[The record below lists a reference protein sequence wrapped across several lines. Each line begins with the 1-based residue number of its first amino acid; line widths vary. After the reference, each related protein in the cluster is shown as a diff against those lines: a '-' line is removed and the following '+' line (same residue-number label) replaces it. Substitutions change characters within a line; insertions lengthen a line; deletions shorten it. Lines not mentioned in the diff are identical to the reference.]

1 MNIDILELLIG
12 QIPEAIFFSL
22 FIILGK
28 ELKEKRLLFTF
39 LMVLQYFIIANLFP
53 YNINF
58 QIEHIKFL
66 LNSFHLFI

>member
-53 YNINF
+53 YNINRA
-58 QIEHIKFL
+58 
-66 LNSFHLFI
+66 